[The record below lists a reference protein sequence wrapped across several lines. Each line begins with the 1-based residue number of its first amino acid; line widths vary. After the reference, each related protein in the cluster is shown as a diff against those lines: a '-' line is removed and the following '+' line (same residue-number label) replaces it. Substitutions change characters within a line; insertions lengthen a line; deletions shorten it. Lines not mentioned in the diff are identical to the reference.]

1 MEPRGCNRWQRYD
14 LPLAKEGV
22 TFLAPQKEASPAN
35 PKAHMTEGDVNAS
48 ARGRPKSS
56 RITTRAQHESVRGTG
71 HWHRI
76 RRNLL
81 FARARELSRG

>member
-1 MEPRGCNRWQRYD
+1 MEPRGCNRRRRYE

-22 TFLAPQKEASPAN
+22 TFLAPQKEAESRKP
-35 PKAHMTEGDVNAS
+35 EGSHDQ
-48 ARGRPKSS
+48 RGGKRFGSRSTKSS
-56 RITTRAQHESVRGTG
+56 RITTRAQHESIRGTG

-81 FARARELSRG
+81 SARARELSRS